1 MCKYLYF
8 TGMQQLEK
16 KEIIREVSHELD
28 EYKIMEYNY
37 ETDLEIGQ
45 KYDVWLNDKL
55 LTSSMPRQRFWLTE
69 HAYQ

>member
-16 KEIIREVSHELD
+16 KEIIREVSDELD
-28 EYKIMEYNY
+28 EYKTMECNY

-45 KYDVWLNDKL
+45 KYDV
-55 LTSSMPRQRFWLTE
+55 
-69 HAYQ
+69 

>member
-1 MCKYLYF
+1 MSKYLYV

-45 KYDVWLNDKL
+45 KYDV
-55 LTSSMPRQRFWLTE
+55 
-69 HAYQ
+69 

>member
-8 TGMQQLEK
+8 AGMQQLEK
-16 KEIIREVSHELD
+16 KGIIREGSHELD

-45 KYDVWLNDKL
+45 KYDV
-55 LTSSMPRQRFWLTE
+55 
-69 HAYQ
+69 